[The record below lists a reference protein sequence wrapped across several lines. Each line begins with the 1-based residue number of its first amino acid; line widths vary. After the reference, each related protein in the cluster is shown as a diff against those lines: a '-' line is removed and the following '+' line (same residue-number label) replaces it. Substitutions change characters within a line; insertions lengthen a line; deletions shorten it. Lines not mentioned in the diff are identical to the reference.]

1 MDWQMGFFGR
11 LAGRTERMSP
21 LLILITGVVVV
32 IGLII
37 VLRVHAFIALIT
49 TAILVSL
56 LAPGELSEKISRVA
70 TAFGSTVGSIGIVI
84 ALAAVIGTCL
94 MESGAADRIVRA
106 FLRVLGEKRSSW
118 ALMGSGFVLSIP
130 VFFDTVFYLL
140 IPLARSLHKRTHK
153 NYMLYL
159 MAICAGG
166 CITHTLVPPTPG
178 PLFIAAM
185 FKIDLGVMILVGTMI
200 ALPTAIVALMVCGLI
215 NRFVDIPMR
224 SYSDGPEPDPIADE
238 QLPPL
243 WLSLLPVLLPVILIS
258 SHTVA
263 NVFAKAELVDLLTT
277 VLKESA
283 VVTTENAKAMAQD
296 LVTSDLVSPTDD
308 TVGLA
313 KQLVESKITSTAQ
326 AADQLAQDL
335 IRTNV
340 LSAVEAAPRPAQDR
354 ANVTA
359 VLGSPNLAL
368 LLSAVIAMGMMVW
381 KQKLPLKAL
390 TEKVDKSL
398 MSGGVIILITAGGG
412 AFGAMLREAGI
423 QTMIEETFSGSSQN
437 AGMMIFF
444 MAFGVSAMLKFAQG
458 SSTVAMIT
466 TSSMFAAMGITSQM
480 LGCNLVYL
488 ATAIGGGALVGS
500 WMNDSGFWIVS
511 RMGVLTETEA
521 LKSWTVLLATLGI
534 TAFGFTLL
542 FSRVFPMI

>member
-1 MDWQMGFFGR
+1 
-11 LAGRTERMSP
+11 MSP
-21 LLILITGVVVV
+21 LLILIIGVVVV

-56 LAPGELSEKISRVA
+56 LAPGELSVKVTRVA
-70 TAFGSTVGSIGIVI
+70 EAFGSTVGAIGIVI

-106 FLRVLGEKRSSW
+106 FLSVLGEKRSSW

-185 FKIDLGVMILVGTMI
+185 FKIDLGLMILVGTMI

-215 NRFVDIPMR
+215 NRYVDIPMR
-224 SYSDGPEPDPIADE
+224 SYSDGPEPEPMTDE

-243 WLSLLPVLLPVILIS
+243 WLSFLPVLLPVILIS

-263 NVFAKAELVDLLTT
+263 NVFAKAELVDLLTNRLT
-277 VLKESA
+277 ETA
-283 VVTTENAKAMAQD
+283 VVAAEDAETLAQD
-296 LVTSDLVSPTDD
+296 LVTASLVSPTDD
-308 TVGLA
+308 ADGLA
-313 KQLVESKITSTAQ
+313 EQLVSRKIGGTEQEAG
-326 AADQLAQDL
+326 QLAQDL
-335 IRTNV
+335 VRANLFAT
-340 LSAVEAAPRPAQDR
+340 VEAAPRPAQDR

-381 KQKLPLKAL
+381 KRKMPLKELAR
-390 TEKVDKSL
+390 KVDTSL

-423 QTMIEETFSGSSQN
+423 QTMIEQRFSGGTQN
-437 AGMMIFF
+437 VGMMIFF
-444 MAFGVSAMLKFAQG
+444 VAFGVSAMLKFAQG

-466 TSSMFAAMGITSQM
+466 TSSMFAAMGVTSEM

-500 WMNDSGFWIVS
+500 WMNDSGFWIIS

-534 TAFGFTLL
+534 TSFAFSLL
-542 FSRVFPMI
+542 FSRLLPLV

>member
-1 MDWQMGFFGR
+1 
-11 LAGRTERMSP
+11 MSP
-21 LLILITGVVVV
+21 LLILIIGVVVV

-37 VLRVHAFIALIT
+37 VLRVHAFIALVT
-49 TAILVSL
+49 TAILISL
-56 LAPGELSEKISRVA
+56 LAPGQLADKITRVA
-70 TAFGSTVGSIGIVI
+70 EAFGSTVGSIGIVI

-94 MESGAADRIVRA
+94 MESGAADRIVHA
-106 FLRVLGEKRSSW
+106 FLRILGEKRTSW

-140 IPLARSLHKRTHK
+140 IPLARSLHKRTEK

-185 FKIDLGVMILVGTMI
+185 FKIDLGMMILVGTMI
-200 ALPTAIVALMVCGLI
+200 ALPTAVVAMMVCGLI

-224 SYSDGPEPDPIADE
+224 SYSDGPEPEPMTDA

-243 WLSLLPVLLPVILIS
+243 WLSLLPVLLPVLLIS

-263 NVFAKAELVDLLTT
+263 NVFAKAEWVDLLTHQLT
-277 VLKESA
+277 DTA
-283 VVTTENAKAMAQD
+283 VVTAEDANTLAQD
-296 LVTSDLVSPTDD
+296 LVTAGLASPTDD
-308 TVGLA
+308 VDELA
-313 KQLVESKITSTAQ
+313 KQLAESKIAGTAQ
-326 AADQLAQDL
+326 QAGQLARDL
-335 IRTNV
+335 IRANV
-340 LSAVEAAPRPAQDR
+340 FAAVEAMPRPAQDR

-381 KQKLPLKAL
+381 KRKMPLKAL
-390 TEKVDKSL
+390 AGKVDQSL

-423 QTMIEETFSGSSQN
+423 QTMIEQRFSGSSQN

-466 TSSMFAAMGITSQM
+466 TSSMFAAMGVTSEM
-480 LGCNLVYL
+480 LGCHLVYL

-511 RMGVLTETEA
+511 RMGVVTETEA
-521 LKSWTVLLATLGI
+521 LKSWTILLAALGI
-534 TAFGFTLL
+534 TSFVFTLL
-542 FSRVFPMI
+542 FSRIVPFPFV